1 MSGLRLRL
9 AVVGAALVALA
20 GAGGANAA
28 STELYFSEYIEGS
41 SNNKALEIYNGTGA
55 PIDLAANGYSVQMC
69 FNGATTCSLTINLT
83 GTVASGDVFVLAQSA
98 ASAAILAQADQTNG
112 SGWFNG
118 DDAVALRK
126 GTTVID
132 SFGVRG
138 VDPGTEWG
146 SGLTSTADNT
156 LRRQSSITAGDP
168 IDDDAFDP
176 AAEWDGFA
184 TDTFDGL
191 GTHTTD
197 DDGDAAPSVLS
208 TTPANGAAGVARDAN
223 VSVTFSE
230 PVSVAGSWF
239 SISCATSGPH
249 AAAVSGGAT
258 TFTLDPASNFAANEL
273 CTVTLSG
280 ANVSDADTEDPPNEM
295 AADHTFSFQTVD
307 TSVCGDPATR
317 IHAIQ
322 GDGAATSK
330 GGETHSIEGVVV
342 GDYQLTPSQFNGF
355 YMQEEDGDADGNPAT
370 SEGIFVFRG
379 GVDVDPGDVVRVR
392 GVVSEFGT
400 VTQLSPPASGGVLL
414 CSEDATVTPASL
426 SLPVFSNGEFERVEG
441 MLVHFAQTLTATEV
455 FSLGRFGE
463 VSLSGAGRLYNPTA
477 VAAPG
482 APAQA
487 VGEQN
492 DRSRIVLDDAN
503 NQQNIDPTFYPL
515 GGLSATNTLRVGD
528 TLPSLTGVM
537 DFRFSLYR
545 IQPVGPL
552 DFTESNPRPE
562 APAEVGGN
570 LKVASFNVLNYFN
583 GDGMGGGFP
592 TSRGAINAFELERQE
607 AKIVS
612 ALTAIDAD
620 VVGLMEIENDEGA
633 TSALAQLV
641 AALNEATAPGTYAA
655 IDTGVIGTDEIAV
668 ALIYKPAA
676 ATPVGDWEILTSAD
690 DPRFDDTRSR
700 PALAQTF
707 LDLGSGQKL
716 TVVVNHLKSKG
727 SGCGGAPDDQP
738 DEGGGNCNGT
748 RTLAAAALAD
758 WLAGDPTGSGDPD
771 FAIIGDL
778 NSYTFE
784 TPISTLE
791 AGGFMN
797 LVRQFNGLDAY
808 SYVFMGESGYLDH
821 ALATSS
827 LAGQVTGTTIW
838 HINPDEPT
846 VLDYTT
852 EFKSDNH
859 VQTLYDD
866 GPYRASDHDP
876 VIVGVQLDVT
886 FASLCTLTQHH
897 VTNKGIADA
906 LCSKL
911 AAAEAAEARG
921 DEEAKRGSLGA
932 YVNQLEAQAGKAL
945 TAEAAAHLA
954 ALAATL

>member
-1 MSGLRLRL
+1 VEVCSSD
-9 AVVGAALVALA
+9 
-20 GAGGANAA
+20 A
-28 STELYFSEYIEGS
+28 SVSP
-41 SNNKALEIYNGTGA
+41 A
-55 PIDLAANGYSVQMC
+55 
-69 FNGATTCSLTINLT
+69 
-83 GTVASGDVFVLAQSA
+83 
-98 ASAAILAQADQTNG
+98 
-112 SGWFNG
+112 
-118 DDAVALRK
+118 AVALP
-126 GTTVID
+126 V
-132 SFGVRG
+132 
-138 VDPGTEWG
+138 
-146 SGLTSTADNT
+146 LTSTD
-156 LRRQSSITAGDP
+156 
-168 IDDDAFDP
+168 
-176 AAEWDGFA
+176 
-184 TDTFDGL
+184 
-191 GTHTTD
+191 
-197 DDGDAAPSVLS
+197 
-208 TTPANGAAGVARDAN
+208 
-223 VSVTFSE
+223 
-230 PVSVAGSWF
+230 
-239 SISCATSGPH
+239 
-249 AAAVSGGAT
+249 
-258 TFTLDPASNFAANEL
+258 
-273 CTVTLSG
+273 
-280 ANVSDADTEDPPNEM
+280 
-295 AADHTFSFQTVD
+295 
-307 TSVCGDPATR
+307 
-317 IHAIQ
+317 
-322 GDGAATSK
+322 
-330 GGETHSIEGVVV
+330 
-342 GDYQLTPSQFNGF
+342 
-355 YMQEEDGDADGNPAT
+355 
-370 SEGIFVFRG
+370 
-379 GVDVDPGDVVRVR
+379 
-392 GVVSEFGT
+392 
-400 VTQLSPPASGGVLL
+400 
-414 CSEDATVTPASL
+414 
-426 SLPVFSNGEFERVEG
+426 FERVEG

-477 VAAPG
+477 VAEPG
-482 APAQA
+482 AAAQA

-552 DFTESNPRPE
+552 DFTESNPRPA
-562 APAEVGGN
+562 APDEVGGN

-592 TSRGAINAFELERQE
+592 TSRGALSEFELERQQ

-612 ALTAIDAD
+612 ALTTIDAD

-633 TSALAQLV
+633 TSARNQLV

-707 LDLGSGQKL
+707 RHTGSGQDL

-758 WLAGDPTGSGDPD
+758 WLASDPTGSGDPD

-778 NSYTFE
+778 NAYTFE

-791 AGGFMN
+791 AAGFTN

-821 ALATSS
+821 ALATAP
-827 LAGQVTGTTIW
+827 LAEQVTGTTIW

-852 EFKSDNH
+852 EFKSANH
-859 VQTLYDD
+859 VETLYDD

-886 FASLCTLTQHH
+886 FERTCELTQAAVSNVGIAHSLC
-897 VTNKGIADA
+897 A
-906 LCSKL
+906 KL
-911 AAAEAAEARG
+911 RAAAAADARG
-921 DEEAKRGSLGA
+921 DEQAKAGSLRA
-932 YVNQLEAQAGKAL
+932 YVNQLEAQSGKSL
-945 TAEAAAHLA
+945 TAEDAAYLASLA
-954 ALAATL
+954 AQL